1 MSEMAAGDP
10 APESTIHRH
19 IWPDSDEEPQF
30 FDTYEYLI
38 YTPRFEDPRASSAKV
53 DSIRRKLEGEATTRG
68 TEDKNN
74 TMLCGKMIRVTKA
87 NRDPDVRKSGI
98 GNVFVK
104 NLNESMD
111 NIQLK
116 KLFQNFG
123 NILSCKVL
131 TFEDGKSKGY
141 GFVHFD
147 TEESSNAAIENLN
160 GT

>member
-1 MSEMAAGDP
+1 
-10 APESTIHRH
+10 
-19 IWPDSDEEPQF
+19 
-30 FDTYEYLI
+30 
-38 YTPRFEDPRASSAKV
+38 
-53 DSIRRKLEGEATTRG
+53 
-68 TEDKNN
+68 
-74 TMLCGKMIRVTKA
+74 MLCGKMIRVTKE

-147 TEESSNAAIENLN
+147 TEESSNAA
-160 GT
+160 